1 MGFFDFIGDIFEPTK
16 QMGTSTSYNTST
28 SSPNPNYQPYTA
40 PVLNPRSEISD
51 RADELTR
58 NMAMQGSQSLQG
70 ANAYN
75 TSVLQ
80 GNFLNANPYLDKTFD
95 MASKR
100 VGDAYRTGTAPQIA
114 ASHSLAGRYGSG
126 AQRKT
131 ESDARNQFGDTLN
144 NLATQIYGGAYNT
157 ERGAMENAAG
167 RAPALN
173 QADYYGANQLARQG
187 AVRDAYFDQAATR
200 QYQQWR
206 DNQTLPYQYGGTTSG
221 SGTQQQPYYG
231 NSPFETALGLGSVIA
246 PFFLGSDRRL
256 KKDIKRI
263 GRLKNGLPLYAFKYK
278 WGGPE
283 TIGVMADEVEKVIPG
298 AVMEIGGYK
307 HVNYAM
313 LGG

>member
-1 MGFFDFIGDIFEPTK
+1 MGFFDFIGDIFQPNQKTATTT
-16 QMGTSTSYNTST
+16 GYST
-28 SSPNPNYQPYTA
+28 PVANPNYQGYTA
-40 PVLNPRSEISD
+40 ALLNPRSEISD
-51 RADELTR
+51 RADEITR
-58 NMAMQGSQSLQG
+58 SLAMNGSPSLQG

-75 TSVLQ
+75 TKVLQ
-80 GNFLNANPYLDKTFD
+80 GGFLNQNPYLDKTFD

-114 ASHSLAGRYGSG
+114 AQASLAGRYGSG
-126 AQRKT
+126 AQRNT
-131 ESDARNQFGDTLN
+131 ERDARNQFGDTLN

-157 ERGAMENAAG
+157 ERGAMESAAS
-167 RAPALN
+167 RAPNLVA
-173 QADYYGANQLARQG
+173 ADYYGANQLAKQG
-187 AVRDAYFDQAATR
+187 SVRDAYFDQAATR

-206 DNQTLPYQYGGTTSG
+206 DNQTLPYMYGA
-221 SGTQQQPYYG
+221 GTQTQQSQPFYG
-231 NSPFETALGLGSVIA
+231 NSPFETALGVGSLIA

-256 KKDIKRI
+256 KKDIKRV
-263 GRLKNGLPLYAFKYK
+263 GKLKNGLPLYAFKYK

-283 TIGVMADEVEKVIPG
+283 QIGVMADEVEKVLPG